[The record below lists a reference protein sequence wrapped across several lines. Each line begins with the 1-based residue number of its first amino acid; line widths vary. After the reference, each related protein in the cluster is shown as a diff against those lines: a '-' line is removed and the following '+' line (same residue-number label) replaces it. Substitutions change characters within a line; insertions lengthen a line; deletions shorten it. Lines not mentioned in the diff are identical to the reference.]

1 MTTMEPILNLIGVKF
16 EHKLRAGR
24 TLPIFNNINL
34 SVHYAEF
41 LGIVGPS
48 GCGKTTLLR
57 IMAGLAKP
65 SSGKV
70 IFRGEELK
78 GPTPRISMMYQNPT
92 LIPWLSVWENVYL
105 AVSSRRDMTDL
116 EKREK
121 TALFIDLVGLRGFE
135 SAYPAEL
142 SGGMKQR
149 VALAR
154 ALVTSPDVLLLDEPF
169 SNLDPLTAINLSREV
184 EYMWLDSS
192 LPPASVV
199 MVSHNIEDVVQLSDR
214 VLVLKGRP
222 AEIIAEIKIELERP
236 RNRKSE
242 EFYHYVDEI
251 FTLVS

>member
-1 MTTMEPILNLIGVKF
+1 
-16 EHKLRAGR
+16 
-24 TLPIFNNINL
+24 
-34 SVHYAEF
+34 
-41 LGIVGPS
+41 
-48 GCGKTTLLR
+48 
-57 IMAGLAKP
+57 MAGLARP

-105 AVSSRRDMTDL
+105 AISSRRDMTDL

-121 TALFIDLVGLRGFE
+121 TSLFIDLVGLRGFE

-169 SNLDPLTAINLSREV
+169 SNLDPLTAINLSREI

-199 MVSHNIEDVVQLSDR
+199 MVSHSIEDVVQLSDR

-222 AEIIAEIKIELERP
+222 AEIIAEIRIGLERP

>member
-1 MTTMEPILNLIGVKF
+1 MSAREPILRLIDVKF
-16 EHKLRAGR
+16 EHKLRGGR
-24 TLPIFNNINL
+24 TLPIFNGINV

-48 GCGKTTLLR
+48 GCGKSTLLR
-57 IMAGLAKP
+57 IMAGLIRP
-65 SSGKV
+65 THGRV
-70 IFRGEELK
+70 IFREEELTS
-78 GPTPRISMMYQNPT
+78 PTPRISMMYQSPT
-92 LIPWLSVWENVYL
+92 LIPWLSVWDNVYL
-105 AVSSRRDMTDL
+105 AVSSRKDMTEE

-121 TALFIDLVGLRGFE
+121 TSLFINLVGLEGFE
-135 SAYPAEL
+135 SAYPSEL

-199 MVSHNIEDVVQLSDR
+199 MVSHSIDEVVQLSDR

-222 AEIIAEIKIELERP
+222 AEIIAEINIELERP
-236 RNRKSE
+236 RNKKSE
-242 EFYHYVDEI
+242 EFYRYVDEI